1 MVSKEEN
8 VLITSEGI
16 RNSLKRYRPL
26 QALAEYIW
34 NGFDA
39 HATRVDVVIDRNKL
53 DGTSYISVNDNGNGI
68 DKDQLSQK
76 FKPFF
81 ESEKIYNP
89 DVAHSAIHGK
99 NGVGRLTFFTFA
111 NLANW
116 QTVFEKEG
124 IRYLYEIEV
133 NAGTLQ
139 NYRPGNDR
147 RTERPIGT
155 TVTFTDLL
163 DTEITPDTA
172 YIYLGEVFCWFLEL
186 NKDNGYEIY
195 VNERILDYESLIRER
210 ETCNYVFDGN
220 KTEFTVRYICWT
232 KKLSEY
238 SKYYYIDS
246 DGKEIG
252 KENTTLNNKGDHFYH
267 SVYIQSKL
275 FDHFN
280 LGDVPDR
287 QISMKT
293 FANKQS
299 PEYEFI
305 MAEVNRHLF
314 DIRRPFIKATVEKV
328 VDALDIDA
336 AFPNYNPKNPLDQ
349 YKKSQIADMV
359 SAIYVAQPKIFTN
372 SMNKEQRKT
381 FIRLLDLIM
390 DSGEVD
396 SLFDVFDEILE
407 MTELE
412 RHDLAEILKYA
423 HLSNVTKTIKMI
435 KDRYQAVEDLKQLV
449 FNPDLKANEVNHLQK
464 MIEKHYWLFGEQ
476 YNLVT
481 AAEPNFE
488 EALRRYLHYLHE
500 EYENANVESPDKLKQ
515 MDIFAVRQDMSG
527 KTLRNIVIELKHPN
541 VRLGEKQLSQVKKY
555 MNIIMDI
562 PQFNAS
568 NMTWEF
574 YLIGNKFAND
584 HIIEN
589 ELITNKPHG
598 EQFLVFKGMQYKIF
612 VMRWSEVIAD
622 FELRHSFL
630 NERLSLERGKL
641 QKQYIS
647 ADNVIKS
654 QEGSAAIAP
663 KELASTKSIGTTI

>member
-1 MVSKEEN
+1 MALKEEN

-16 RNSLKRYRPL
+16 RNSLKRYKPL
-26 QALAEYIW
+26 QALAEYVW

-39 HATRVDVVIDRNKL
+39 HATRVDVVIGKNEL
-53 DGTSYISVNDNGNGI
+53 DGANYISVSDNGDGI
-68 DKDQLSQK
+68 DKEQLSQK

-111 NLANW
+111 NLARW
-116 QTVFEKEG
+116 QTIFEKENA
-124 IRYLYEIEV
+124 RHLYEIEV

-139 NYRPGNDR
+139 NYRAGDER
-147 RTERPIGT
+147 RIEHPTGT
-155 TVTFTDLL
+155 TVTFTDLI

-172 YIYLGEVFCWFLEL
+172 YSYLGEVFCWFLEL
-186 NKDNGYEIY
+186 NKNNGYEIY
-195 VNERILDYESLIRER
+195 VNERILDYTSLIRES
-210 ETCNYVFDGN
+210 ETCNYVFEGN
-220 KTEFTVRYICWT
+220 NMEFSVRYICWA

-238 SKYYYIDS
+238 SKYYYINS
-246 DGKEIG
+246 RGKEIG

-280 LGDVPDR
+280 MGDVPVR
-287 QISMKT
+287 QTSMAT
-293 FANKQS
+293 FSNKQS
-299 PEYEFI
+299 PEYAFI
-305 MAEVNRHLF
+305 MEEVNKHLF
-314 DIRRPFIKATVEKV
+314 DIRRPFIKAAVEKV

-336 AFPNYNPKNPLDQ
+336 AFPNYNPKNPIDQ
-349 YKKSQIADMV
+349 YKKSQITDMV

-381 FIRLLDLIM
+381 FIRLLDLVM

-396 SLFDVFDEILE
+396 ALFDIFDEILE

-412 RHDLAEILKYA
+412 RHDLAEILKYT

-435 KDRYQAVEDLKQLV
+435 RDRYQAVEDLKQLV

-464 MIEKHYWLFGEQ
+464 MIEKHYWIFGEQ

-488 EALRRYLHYLHE
+488 EALRRYLHFLHE
-500 EYENANVESPDKLKQ
+500 EYEDANVDSPDKLKQ
-515 MDIFAVRQDMSG
+515 MDLFAVRQDMLG

-555 MNIIMDI
+555 MNTIMDI

-574 YLIGNKFAND
+574 YLVGNTFAKD
-584 HIIEN
+584 HFIEN
-589 ELITNKPHG
+589 ELISNKPHG
-598 EQFLVFKGMQYKIF
+598 EQFLVFKGNQYKIF

-630 NERLSLERGKL
+630 NERLSIERDKL

-647 ADNVIKS
+647 ADDVIMA
-654 QEGSAAIAP
+654 QNANTAVAP
-663 KELASTKSIGTTI
+663 KEMESTKIRVG